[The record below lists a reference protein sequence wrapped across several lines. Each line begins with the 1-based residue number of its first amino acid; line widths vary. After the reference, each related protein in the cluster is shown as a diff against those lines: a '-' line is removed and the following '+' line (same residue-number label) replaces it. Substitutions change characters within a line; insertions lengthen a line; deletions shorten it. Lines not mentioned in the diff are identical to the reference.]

1 VNDVKNMYREQL
13 CGFLMRMRV
22 PTVKIS
28 SCFKG
33 KEILFLALFILMLEL
48 IAMIYSRTK
57 STYNIR
63 IVWTNRV

>member
-1 VNDVKNMYREQL
+1 MNDVKNMYREQL

-48 IAMIYSRTK
+48 IAMIYSSTK

>member
-1 VNDVKNMYREQL
+1 MNDVKNMYREQL